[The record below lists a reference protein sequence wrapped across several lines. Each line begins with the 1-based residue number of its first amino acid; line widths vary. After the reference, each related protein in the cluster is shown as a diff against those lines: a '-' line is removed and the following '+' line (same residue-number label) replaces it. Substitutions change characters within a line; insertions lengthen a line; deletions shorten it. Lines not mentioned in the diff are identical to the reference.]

1 MYCVYVCPQC
11 VVLLPCTVYIYMS
24 TVCVSTAMYCVYVH
38 SVWSYCYVLCICP
51 QCVFLLLCTVYMS
64 AVCVSTAM
72 YCVYVHSVCFYCYVL
87 CVCPQCVVLLC
98 TVCMLLLLQ
107 NSRGVNLTIPMPGHA
122 IGSEPAAME
131 ETKKAVQQLEELIRE
146 HDVTFLLLDTRESRW
161 LPTLM
166 CLAYNKVSK

>member
-1 MYCVYVCPQC
+1 MF
-11 VVLLPCTVYIYMS
+11 
-24 TVCVSTAMYCVYVH
+24 
-38 SVWSYCYVLCICP
+38 YCYVLCICP
-51 QCVFLLLCTVYMS
+51 QCVFYCYVCAVYMS
-64 AVCVSTAM
+64 AVCVLLLCTVCMSTVCGSTAM
-72 YCVYVHSVCFYCYVL
+72 YCVYVRSVWFYCYVL
-87 CVCPQCVVLLC
+87 CICPQCVILLPC